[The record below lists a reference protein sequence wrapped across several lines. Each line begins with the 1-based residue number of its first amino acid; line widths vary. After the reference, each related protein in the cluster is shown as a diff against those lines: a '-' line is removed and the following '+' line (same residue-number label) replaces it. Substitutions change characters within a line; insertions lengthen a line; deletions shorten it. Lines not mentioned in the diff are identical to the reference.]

1 MINTKELSSKI
12 NNGDY
17 DLILTKLYVDKS
29 SISNERTR
37 YINAINEYEKAFASP
52 LSGDSVYDV
61 AIFSAPGRSEVGGNH
76 TDHQHGQVI
85 AASINC
91 DAIAVTGYTNNNR
104 IAVISEGY
112 EPITMSADDLSFRKE
127 EGGTT
132 KALIRGM
139 LYRIHELGYKV
150 GGFNAYITSNVP
162 GGLGLSSSAAF
173 ETLIGVIVSG
183 LFNDMSISAI
193 DIAKI
198 GQYAENEFFLKPCGL
213 MDQMACSVGSL
224 CFMDFEDPANPVIEK
239 IDFDLEKEGYN
250 LCITDT
256 KGSHADLTDDY
267 AAVPREMKDAAKC
280 FGKDVLREVNE
291 EDFIKDINTVRKTCG
306 DRAALRGLHFFE
318 ESKRAKAEADALK
331 DGNFGA
337 FLKTFKA
344 SGDSS
349 FKYLQNVYTDHD
361 SRHQNVSVALAVSEI
376 VLGSDGLARVH
387 GGGFAGTIQA
397 FVKEAKTEEYI
408 KAMDNLFGEGSCK
421 KFQIRSVGGTKVMD

>member
-1 MINTKELSSKI
+1 
-12 NNGDY
+12 
-17 DLILTKLYVDKS
+17 
-29 SISNERTR
+29 
-37 YINAINEYEKAFASP
+37 
-52 LSGDSVYDV
+52 
-61 AIFSAPGRSEVGGNH
+61 
-76 TDHQHGQVI
+76 
-85 AASINC
+85 
-91 DAIAVTGYTNNNR
+91 
-104 IAVISEGY
+104 
-112 EPITMSADDLSFRKE
+112 
-127 EGGTT
+127 
-132 KALIRGM
+132 
-139 LYRIHELGYKV
+139 
-150 GGFNAYITSNVP
+150 
-162 GGLGLSSSAAF
+162 
-173 ETLIGVIVSG
+173 
-183 LFNDMSISAI
+183 
-193 DIAKI
+193 
-198 GQYAENEFFLKPCGL
+198 
-213 MDQMACSVGSL
+213 
-224 CFMDFEDPANPVIEK
+224 MDFENPANPVIEK

-280 FGKDVLREVNE
+280 FGKDVLREVSE

-331 DGNFGA
+331 CGDFGA

-376 VLGSDGLARVH
+376 VLGDEGLSRVH

-397 FVKEAKTEEYI
+397 FVKESKTEEYI
-408 KAMDNLFGEGSCK
+408 NAMNNLFGEGSCK